1 MNNRKFVQKIILPAI
16 SNIFKLFINRMATII
31 VEPQRLRG
39 GKIMDNYITHL
50 HAQHTG
56 IFEQLDISFNNRF
69 NFIVGPNGCG
79 KTSILKCIA
88 LALAPSSS
96 RGFRYRDKSAV
107 WFDATYN
114 NLNYRI
120 GLGEGWVSN
129 VDEYRNAIHQS
140 WTNPPQ
146 EEGIISYTVID
157 LERKSLNITP
167 LILGAYRRIE
177 YKRIDG
183 MHREQSVTE
192 QRNIYHSD
200 GFKNIEG
207 GALPDIKQWMINR
220 YFEIEKEWATVYKQ
234 NWEWIIN
241 NLENLG
247 PSNCKLEFKNIKRDL
262 EPMFTLQG
270 IDCYLEEVSA
280 GFQAVLSLVFAIVEW
295 IEGTN
300 DEAHAYIPNATGTVI
315 IDELDVHLHPEWQL
329 TIRKSLA
336 TLFPKLQFIITTH
349 SPHLITSAEEG
360 ELIVLP
366 KLSRNVC
373 VKPTAQ
379 KYSGWNTDEVLEEI
393 MGVSNLENKEYAIL
407 LNQAMDYVEAR
418 NVNALKESI
427 SKLENIVHPSNT
439 ILHVMRIKLAQ
450 LELGDKND

>member
-1 MNNRKFVQKIILPAI
+1 
-16 SNIFKLFINRMATII
+16 
-31 VEPQRLRG
+31 
-39 GKIMDNYITHL
+39 MDNYITHL
-50 HAQHTG
+50 HAQNTG
-56 IFEQLDISFNNRF
+56 VFEQLDISFNAKF

-79 KTSILKCIA
+79 KTTILKCIA
-88 LALAPSSS
+88 LALDPSNPK
-96 RGFRYRDKSAV
+96 GFRYGDKSAV

-114 NLNYRI
+114 SQNYRV

-129 VDEYRNAIHQS
+129 INEYRQASHYS
-140 WTNPPQ
+140 WRTPPQ
-146 EEGIISYTVID
+146 QVGRTSYTVNT
-157 LERKSLNITP
+157 LEENNINISP

-183 MHREQSVTE
+183 MHREQSVTK
-192 QRNIYHSD
+192 QRKKYHSA
-200 GFKNIEG
+200 GLESIEG
-207 GALPDIKQWMINR
+207 GSLPDVKQWMINR

-234 NWEWIIN
+234 NWEWIIS

-270 IDCYLEEVSA
+270 IDCYLEEISA

-300 DEAHAYIPNATGTVI
+300 DEDHAYIPDATGTVI

-336 TLFPKLQFIITTH
+336 TIFPNLQFIITTH
-349 SPHLITSAEEG
+349 SPHLITSAEAG

-366 KLSRNVC
+366 ELSRNVC
-373 VKPTAQ
+373 VEPTTQRYA
-379 KYSGWNTDEVLEEI
+379 GWNTDEVLQEI
-393 MGVSNLENKEYAIL
+393 MGVSSLENKEYAVL
-407 LNQAMDYVEAR
+407 LNQAMDCIETK
-418 NVNALKESI
+418 NIIALKESI
-427 SKLENIVHPSNT
+427 SKLEAIVHPSNT
-439 ILHVMRIKLAQ
+439 ILHVMKVKLAQ
-450 LELGDKND
+450 LELGDEND